1 MLYIHLFL
9 PYLFARSS
17 ILRTK
22 SKVKSMNFLMSFK
35 ILCIDF
41 IFMVVKNEKNN
52 ARNPFK

>member
-41 IFMVVKNEKNN
+41 IFMVVKNN